1 MVSYP
6 YPPHQ
11 EWSIHSPGAIH
22 TYTYIHIHTYAYI
35 HQEWSIHSPGARNV
49 CCRWLTAELTP
60 GPAFGLKELLGLMAY
75 IFSTK
80 GQPTSNDWLICGYKD
95 LGSLPRYRTTPKLSM
110 ALTMALIITSQFNL
124 ALCPVLLSSLAY
136 SYWFKEGHL
145 LNFLHANPYLHVSW
159 GARLKTVGVA
169 EISKHST

>member
-1 MVSYP
+1 MSYP

-22 TYTYIHIHTYAYI
+22 YIYIHMHTYIYIHTSGVKYPF
-35 HQEWSIHSPGARNV
+35 PGARNV
-49 CCRWLTAELTP
+49 CCRWLTAELIP
-60 GPAFGLKELLGLMAY
+60 GPALGLKELLGLMSH

-80 GQPTSNDWLICGYKD
+80 GQPKSNDWLICGYKG
-95 LGSLPRYRTTPKLSM
+95 LGSLPQYRTTPKLSM
-110 ALTMALIITSQFNL
+110 ALTMALILTSQFNL
-124 ALCPVLLSSLAY
+124 ALCPVLLSSLSY

-145 LNFLHANPYLHVSW
+145 LNFLHVNPYLHVSW